1 MKKKDASG
9 ADGSRLPT
17 NRPGHAIGRVTGP
30 ILKLSDVMGDSQ
42 VRIPEAPFRRLEQ
55 GLEERE
61 KEESNKARRSE
72 IAEATL
78 KELMMVRAE
87 LQQERLKGEKLAAQ
101 VQAHEQELA
110 RYRSGAPG
118 RPGSSHLVIAEF
130 QRRATD
136 GQIECSLIE
145 QARVLVEWLGSEHP
159 GAIQITEKTVKN
171 TIRDEFHRACKSAR

>member
-1 MKKKDASG
+1 MKKKDASR
-9 ADGSRLPT
+9 ADGPHLPV
-17 NRPGHAIGRVTGP
+17 NRPGYVVGRVTGP
-30 ILKLSDVMGDSQ
+30 TLKLSDVTGDSR
-42 VRIPEAPFRRLEQ
+42 VRIPTVSLGRLEQ
-55 GLEERE
+55 EFKERE

-101 VQAHEQELA
+101 VQAHEEELA

-118 RPGSSHLVIAEF
+118 RPGSSHLVRAEF
-130 QRRATD
+130 QRRAAD

-145 QARVLVEWLGSEHP
+145 QARVLVEWLGTEHP
-159 GAIQITEKTVKN
+159 LSTQITEKTVKN
-171 TIRDEFHRACKSAR
+171 TIRDEFNRVSKAAR